1 MSCRVS
7 KRLKADQPLGA
18 FLYIV
23 RAFGPKDG
31 TLKGVPFF
39 VSEEVNVLETEKPNE
54 QFEPRLEQSIRI
66 VVEDGCIQNVY
77 ASHSLAQV
85 DVEILDLD
93 NAKVSD
99 EAVLQSVCRSI
110 AEAEVQFTKIY

>member
-1 MSCRVS
+1 M
-7 KRLKADQPLGA
+7 
-18 FLYIV
+18 
-23 RAFGPKDG
+23 
-31 TLKGVPFF
+31 
-39 VSEEVNVLETEKPNE
+39 ETEKPNE